1 MKNNVD
7 KNYFKD
13 LNRKDYIEKAY
24 EIITNEGIKSISIR
38 RIAKEMGCS
47 STCLYR
53 YFKNLDELLFYAQM
67 GFLNCYLEDLENV
80 EKTWKTVWDQH
91 LGVWECYT
99 RAAFRYPEA
108 FDMIFL
114 HENSKNLDTAVVEYY
129 NMFPE
134 EAFDMIFLHEN
145 SKNLDTAVVEYYNM
159 FPENLSGFKEHLK
172 KMLETP
178 GFYDRDFE
186 MCMQCVDAG
195 QISLEN
201 AKKMNHMECTLYMG
215 YLKDILSNG
224 IKEEDIEDRVRCF
237 VREVGQISLENAKK
251 MNHMECTLYMG
262 YLKDILSNGIKEEDI
277 EDRVRCF
284 VREVKDIANFYAD
297 KFEYTGDFI

>member
-1 MKNNVD
+1 MKSNSD
-7 KNYFKD
+7 KTYFKD
-13 LNRKDYIEKAY
+13 LNRKDYIKKAY
-24 EIITNEGIKSISIR
+24 EIIKDEGVQAISIR

-67 GFLNCYLEDLENV
+67 GFLNCYLEDLE
-80 EKTWKTVWDQH
+80 KASKKWKTVWDQH

-99 RAAFRYPEA
+99 RAAFRYPNA

-129 NMFPE
+129 
-134 EAFDMIFLHEN
+134 H
-145 SKNLDTAVVEYYNM
+145 M

-178 GFYDRDFE
+178 DFYERDFA
-186 MCMQCVDAG
+186 MCMQCVEEN
-195 QISLEN
+195 QITLEN

-215 YLKDILSNG
+215 YLKEILTNG
-224 IKEEDIEDRVRCF
+224 IEENRIEDRVRSF
-237 VREVGQISLENAKK
+237 VI
-251 MNHMECTLYMG
+251 
-262 YLKDILSNGIKEEDI
+262 D
-277 EDRVRCF
+277 VR
-284 VREVKDIANFYAD
+284 DIANLYANE
-297 KFEYTGDFI
+297 FEYTGDFI

>member
-1 MKNNVD
+1 MRNNVD

-24 EIITNEGIKSISIR
+24 EIIREEGIKAISIR
-38 RIAKEMGCS
+38 RIAREMGCS

-67 GFLNCYLEDLENV
+67 GFLNCYLEDLEKS
-80 EKTWKTVWDQH
+80 EKKWKTVWDQH

-99 RAAFRYPEA
+99 RAAFKYPEA

-114 HENSKNLDTAVVEYY
+114 NENSK
-129 NMFPE
+129 
-134 EAFDMIFLHEN
+134 
-145 SKNLDTAVVEYYNM
+145 KLDTAVVEYYNM
-159 FPENLSGFKEHLK
+159 FPENLSGFKDHLK

-186 MCMQCVDAG
+186 MCMQCVNDG

-201 AKKMNHMECTLYMG
+201 AKKMNHMVCTLYMG
-215 YLKDILSNG
+215 YLKDILNNG
-224 IKEEDIEDRVRCF
+224 IEESQIENRVKNF
-237 VREVGQISLENAKK
+237 VREV
-251 MNHMECTLYMG
+251 
-262 YLKDILSNGIKEEDI
+262 
-277 EDRVRCF
+277 R
-284 VREVKDIANFYAD
+284 DIANFYAD

>member
-1 MKNNVD
+1 MIRYYCKKGSDLSMKNNVD

-24 EIITNEGIKSISIR
+24 EIITNEGTKAISIRRIAKEMGCSSTCLYRYFKNLDELLFYAQMGFLNCYLEDLENAEKTWKTVWDQHLGVWECYTRAAFRYPEAFDMIFLHENSKNLDTAVSISIR

-67 GFLNCYLEDLENV
+67 GFLNCYLEDLENA

-99 RAAFRYPEA
+99 RAAFRYP
-108 FDMIFL
+108 
-114 HENSKNLDTAVVEYY
+114 
-129 NMFPE
+129 

-195 QISLEN
+195 QISLE
-201 AKKMNHMECTLYMG
+201 
-215 YLKDILSNG
+215 
-224 IKEEDIEDRVRCF
+224 VR
-237 VREVGQISLENAKK
+237 
-251 MNHMECTLYMG
+251 
-262 YLKDILSNGIKEEDI
+262 
-277 EDRVRCF
+277 
-284 VREVKDIANFYAD
+284 
-297 KFEYTGDFI
+297 

>member
-1 MKNNVD
+1 MRNNVD

-24 EIITNEGIKSISIR
+24 EIIREEGIKAISIR
-38 RIAKEMGCS
+38 RIAREMGCS

-67 GFLNCYLEDLENV
+67 GFLNCYLEDLEKS
-80 EKTWKTVWDQH
+80 EKKWKTVWDQH

-99 RAAFRYPEA
+99 RAAFKYPEA

-114 HENSKNLDTAVVEYY
+114 HENSK
-129 NMFPE
+129 
-134 EAFDMIFLHEN
+134 
-145 SKNLDTAVVEYYNM
+145 KLDTAVVEYYNM
-159 FPENLSGFKEHLK
+159 FPENLSGFKDHLK

-186 MCMQCVDAG
+186 MCMQCVNDG

-201 AKKMNHMECTLYMG
+201 AKKMNHMVCTLYMG
-215 YLKDILSNG
+215 YLKDRKS
-224 IKEEDIEDRVRCF
+224 V
-237 VREVGQISLENAKK
+237 V
-251 MNHMECTLYMG
+251 
-262 YLKDILSNGIKEEDI
+262 
-277 EDRVRCF
+277 
-284 VREVKDIANFYAD
+284 
-297 KFEYTGDFI
+297 